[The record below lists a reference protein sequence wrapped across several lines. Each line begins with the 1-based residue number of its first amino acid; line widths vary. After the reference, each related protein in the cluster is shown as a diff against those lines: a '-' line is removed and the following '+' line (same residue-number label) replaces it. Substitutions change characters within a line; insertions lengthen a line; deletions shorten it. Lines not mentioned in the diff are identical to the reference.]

1 MGGWDSSTGGQYKPL
16 RAGDA
21 GATAS
26 GRGNKGSFAAD
37 TFSAPDIAPLTFSAD
52 NTADNTAEDEYVFDW
67 DAAEVAVQP
76 ETPLKPV
83 EAPSIPA
90 APPALAPSTAPAFP
104 TSTPVDT
111 APAKIDWSSVET
123 RMIQPLTEA
132 YINPG
137 FGSLPAVDETV
148 APAVAEHDPWFDL
161 LPKETVVS
169 PSWSTPAAEPVAIT
183 DPEQLMAINDA
194 DIAAGWMGTTHRQ
207 WDERRRKL
215 TDEEQRVEQGLSL
228 EVLFIDR
235 DSQHLLRE
243 GTPGAVDV
251 ERHPTGM
258 LSGNP
263 VTSQSRSLMRR
274 IDIHNAGLVARGAS
288 VFNHVPHRVHEYLAV
303 AA

>member
-21 GATAS
+21 GASAS
-26 GRGNKGSFAAD
+26 GKGNKGSFAAD

-52 NTADNTAEDEYVFDW
+52 DTAEDEYVFDW

-76 ETPLKPV
+76 EAPLAPV
-83 EAPSIPA
+83 DVPSIPA
-90 APPALAPSTAPAFP
+90 VPAFP
-104 TSTPVDT
+104 TSTPADT

-123 RMIQPLTEA
+123 RMIQPLTQA
-132 YINPG
+132 YINPD
-137 FGSLPAVDETV
+137 FGSLPAVDDSV
-148 APAVAEHDPWFDL
+148 APAVAEHDPWLDL
-161 LPKETVVS
+161 LPKEPVVS
-169 PSWSTPAAEPVAIT
+169 HSWSTPVAEPVAIT

-207 WDERRRKL
+207 WDERRRTL
-215 TDEEQRVEQGLSL
+215 TNEEQRVEQGLSL

-243 GTPGAVDV
+243 GTPGAVEV

-263 VTSQSRSLMRR
+263 VTPQSRSLMRR
-274 IDIHNAGLVARGAS
+274 IDVHNAGLVARGAT

-303 AA
+303 TA